1 MEPLLIVLVPGVLG
15 GIILAILLGSRWI
28 DLRTR
33 GVERPLEST
42 SPSLINMAHIP
53 VQGGGGLGIVAA
65 VIAVAL
71 ADSRIRGAI
80 GIAALL
86 GVVLAAVLIA
96 RRRERGP
103 LSSGG
108 GDSASPSV
116 PWSRPGQARPGA
128 GSIGWRPESSVWRAD
143 RRRRV
148 QTGRRAL
155 KEPGEPANW
164 SIVSR
169 AGRL

>member
-15 GIILAILLGSRWI
+15 GIILAVLLGSRWI

-33 GVERPLEST
+33 GVDRRLEPT

-71 ADSRIRGAI
+71 ADPRIRVAI

-108 GDSASPSV
+108 GRFSLALCV
-116 PWSRPGQARPGA
+116 GSRPGKPGRAPVRSDGGRNHLSGGRTGA
-128 GSIGWRPESSVWRAD
+128 GGFRLV
-143 RRRRV
+143 
-148 QTGRRAL
+148 
-155 KEPGEPANW
+155 
-164 SIVSR
+164 
-169 AGRL
+169 AGH

>member
-15 GIILAILLGSRWI
+15 GIILAVLLGSRWI

-33 GVERPLEST
+33 GADRRLAPT

-65 VIAVAL
+65 VIAVGL

-108 GDSASPSV
+108 SDSASPSLLGLG
-116 PWSRPGQARPGA
+116 REKPGRAAARSNGGGNHLSAGRTGGA
-128 GSIGWRPESSVWRAD
+128 GFRLV
-143 RRRRV
+143 
-148 QTGRRAL
+148 
-155 KEPGEPANW
+155 
-164 SIVSR
+164 
-169 AGRL
+169 AGH

>member
-15 GIILAILLGSRWI
+15 GIILAVLLGGRWI
-28 DLRTR
+28 DLRSR
-33 GVERPLEST
+33 GVDRPLEST

-71 ADSRIRGAI
+71 ADSRIRVAI

-108 GDSASPSV
+108 GDSASASMLGLGRE
-116 PWSRPGQARPGA
+116 RPGRTPVQSNGDVNHRPG
-128 GSIGWRPESSVWRAD
+128 G
-143 RRRRV
+143 
-148 QTGRRAL
+148 QTGATGFRL
-155 KEPGEPANW
+155 IPGH
-164 SIVSR
+164 
-169 AGRL
+169 

>member
-15 GIILAILLGSRWI
+15 GIILAVLLGSRWI

-53 VQGGGGLGIVAA
+53 VRGGGGLGIVAA

-71 ADSRIRGAI
+71 ADPRIRVAI

-108 GDSASPSV
+108 SDSASPSLLGLGRE
-116 PWSRPGQARPGA
+116 RPGRGPVRSNGGRNQLSGGRTGA
-128 GSIGWRPESSVWRAD
+128 
-143 RRRRV
+143 
-148 QTGRRAL
+148 
-155 KEPGEPANW
+155 
-164 SIVSR
+164 
-169 AGRL
+169 AGLRWVAGH

>member
-1 MEPLLIVLVPGVLG
+1 
-15 GIILAILLGSRWI
+15 
-28 DLRTR
+28 
-33 GVERPLEST
+33 
-42 SPSLINMAHIP
+42 
-53 VQGGGGLGIVAA
+53 LGIVAA

-86 GVVLAAVLIA
+86 GVVLATVLIA

-116 PWSRPGQARPGA
+116 LGLGREKPGRVPARSNGGGNHLSGGRASGA
-128 GSIGWRPESSVWRAD
+128 GFRLV
-143 RRRRV
+143 
-148 QTGRRAL
+148 
-155 KEPGEPANW
+155 
-164 SIVSR
+164 
-169 AGRL
+169 AGH

>member
-1 MEPLLIVLVPGVLG
+1 MEPLIIVLVPGVLG
-15 GIILAILLGSRWI
+15 GIILAVLLGGRWI

-33 GVERPLEST
+33 GVERALEST

-71 ADSRIRGAI
+71 ADPRIRVAI

-103 LSSGG
+103 LSSGD

-116 PWSRPGQARPGA
+116 LGLGRERTGRAPVRANGGGNHRPGGRTDATGFRLVPGH
-128 GSIGWRPESSVWRAD
+128 
-143 RRRRV
+143 
-148 QTGRRAL
+148 
-155 KEPGEPANW
+155 
-164 SIVSR
+164 
-169 AGRL
+169 

>member
-1 MEPLLIVLVPGVLG
+1 MESLLMLVVIAVLG
-15 GIILAILLGSRWI
+15 GIILALLLGSRWI
-28 DLRTR
+28 DLRSR

-53 VQGGGGLGIVAA
+53 VRGGGGLGIVAA

-71 ADSRIRGAI
+71 ADPRIRVAI

-108 GDSASPSV
+108 GDSASPSILGLG
-116 PWSRPGQARPGA
+116 RDQPGRAPVRSNGGRNHLSEGHTGA
-128 GSIGWRPESSVWRAD
+128 
-143 RRRRV
+143 
-148 QTGRRAL
+148 
-155 KEPGEPANW
+155 
-164 SIVSR
+164 
-169 AGRL
+169 AGFRLAAGH

>member
-15 GIILAILLGSRWI
+15 GIVLAILLGSRWI

-96 RRRERGP
+96 RRHERGP

-116 PWSRPGQARPGA
+116 LGLGRDKPGRAPVRSDGGRNHLSGDRTGGA
-128 GSIGWRPESSVWRAD
+128 GFRLV
-143 RRRRV
+143 
-148 QTGRRAL
+148 
-155 KEPGEPANW
+155 
-164 SIVSR
+164 
-169 AGRL
+169 AGH

>member
-15 GIILAILLGSRWI
+15 GIILAVLLGSRWI

-33 GVERPLEST
+33 GADRRLEPT

-108 GDSASPSV
+108 DSASPSV
-116 PWSRPGQARPGA
+116 LGLGRDKPGRAPVRSDGGRNHLSGGRTSGA
-128 GSIGWRPESSVWRAD
+128 GFRLV
-143 RRRRV
+143 
-148 QTGRRAL
+148 
-155 KEPGEPANW
+155 
-164 SIVSR
+164 
-169 AGRL
+169 AGH

>member
-15 GIILAILLGSRWI
+15 GIILAVLLGSRWI

-33 GVERPLEST
+33 SVDRPLEST

-108 GDSASPSV
+108 SDSASPSLLGLG
-116 PWSRPGQARPGA
+116 REKPGRAPARSNGGGNHLSGGRTGGA
-128 GSIGWRPESSVWRAD
+128 GFRLV
-143 RRRRV
+143 
-148 QTGRRAL
+148 
-155 KEPGEPANW
+155 
-164 SIVSR
+164 
-169 AGRL
+169 AGH

>member
-1 MEPLLIVLVPGVLG
+1 MEPLIIVLVPGVLG
-15 GIILAILLGSRWI
+15 GIILAVLLGSRWI

-33 GVERPLEST
+33 GADRRLEPT

-71 ADSRIRGAI
+71 ADSRIRVAI

-96 RRRERGP
+96 RRREGGP

-108 GDSASPSV
+108 DDSASPSMLGLGRD
-116 PWSRPGQARPGA
+116 RPGRAAGA
-128 GSIGWRPESSVWRAD
+128 SDRAD
-143 RRRRV
+143 RRDRDGAAGGA
-148 QTGRRAL
+148 QGTGYL
-155 KEPGEPANW
+155 TEPGALTL
-164 SIVSR
+164 SR
-169 AGRL
+169 LLGT